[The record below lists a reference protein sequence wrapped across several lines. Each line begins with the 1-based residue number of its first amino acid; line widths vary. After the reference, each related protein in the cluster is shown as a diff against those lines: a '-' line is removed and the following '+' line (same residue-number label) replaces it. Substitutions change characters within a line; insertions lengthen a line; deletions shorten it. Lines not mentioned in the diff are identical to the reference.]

1 MTGVQTCALPI
12 CFPVTIIEGKIYVV
26 KDGEVIEIK
35 EVEKVEASEE
45 VALEDTVVEE
55 ETTVETTEEETM
67 AVDPELDAEAVL
79 AIVKPA
85 IEEQVNALVAMI
97 ADLQNQLDQALT
109 DEVEEEV
116 EMAEAV
122 ALSVQ
127 QRFSN
132 VNKFINK

>member
-1 MTGVQTCALPI
+1 
-12 CFPVTIIEGKIYVV
+12 
-26 KDGEVIEIK
+26 
-35 EVEKVEASEE
+35 
-45 VALEDTVVEE
+45 VEE

-109 DEVEEEV
+109 PEMEEEEV
-116 EMAEAV
+116 EMGAAV